1 MTSPAPAEFERRA
14 SRGPTAAAGGLHKDE
29 LAEAFAGRTV
39 LILIVGHLASAPRA
53 QKEAR
58 ALRTAGAR
66 VLVRGNWSNPDLV
79 AEDQALARELDVDFA
94 AVTDLRRGTGSLADR
109 WRQRLAREA
118 NRLGVVTGRVLGP
131 GAPELLRE
139 ARRIRADLTM
149 VHSEPGL
156 WVGRK
161 LLEQGFRVGVDFE
174 DWFSRDQLPSDRNA
188 SVREAL
194 DALERHMLAH
204 AHCCLATTATMASA
218 LAAHAGTARVP
229 TVVRNCFPALVAAET
244 AQAAGDAV
252 PPGATAFYWFSQT
265 IGPGRGLEVLAGAL
279 PLLQGEWHLTLR
291 GSIGGHRPWF
301 ERTFPAA
308 LRQRITCLDPVPNSE
323 LAMRT
328 RSHQVGLALEVPY
341 CPNKDLTASN
351 KIHEYLRA
359 GLAVIA
365 TRTRG
370 QEEVMQASGGAGVL
384 VAPGDSSA
392 LAAAMQ
398 RLLDDPGQLRACR
411 VAAAEAGR
419 TVWDWSRH
427 EPVLLGALARALG

>member
-1 MTSPAPAEFERRA
+1 M
-14 SRGPTAAAGGLHKDE
+14 DE
-29 LAEAFAGRTV
+29 LANAFAGRTV

-66 VLVRGNWSNPDLV
+66 VLVRGNWSNADLV

-94 AVTDLRRGTGSLADR
+94 AVTDLRRGTGRLADR

-118 NRLGVVTGRVLGP
+118 NRLGLVTGRALGP

-188 SVREAL
+188 SVRHAL
-194 DALERHMLAH
+194 DVLERHMLAH
-204 AHCCLATTATMASA
+204 AHCCLATTAAMSSA
-218 LAAHAGTARVP
+218 LADHAGVGRTP
-229 TVVRNCFPALVAAET
+229 TVVRNCFPALDV
-244 AQAAGDAV
+244 GDSAHGPRDPV
-252 PPGATAFYWFSQT
+252 QPGATAFYWFSQT

-279 PLLQGEWHLTLR
+279 PLLRGEWQLTLR
-291 GSIGGHRPWF
+291 GSIAGHRPWF

-308 LRQRITCLDPVPNSE
+308 LRHRITCLDPVPNSE

-384 VAPGDSSA
+384 VEPGDSKA

-398 RLLDDPGQLRACR
+398 RMLDDTGHLQACR
-411 VAAAEAGR
+411 AAASEAGR
-419 TVWDWSRH
+419 TVWDWSRQQ
-427 EPVLLGALARALG
+427 PVLLAALARALA